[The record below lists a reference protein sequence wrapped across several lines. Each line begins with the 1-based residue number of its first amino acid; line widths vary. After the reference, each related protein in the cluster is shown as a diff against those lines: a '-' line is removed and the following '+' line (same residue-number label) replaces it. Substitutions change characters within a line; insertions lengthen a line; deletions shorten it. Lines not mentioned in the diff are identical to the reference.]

1 MIKISF
7 KEDMLGQNDDFEME
21 SDCKN
26 GLELLKQLAFT
37 FASTIIYTQQTF
49 DKLNG
54 KNSMNVKKAL
64 LELTGELV
72 KVIDP
77 KNDIETVTDE
87 VEGHVDTTGLF
98 NDLLRDGAFS
108 PIIEE
113 MKKLLLNIEACGY
126 TCQAGPL
133 ENNIAYAKLRKLVF
147 AGLKEDEAQ

>member
-37 FASTIIYTQQTF
+37 FASTIIYT
-49 DKLNG
+49 
-54 KNSMNVKKAL
+54 
-64 LELTGELV
+64 TGELV